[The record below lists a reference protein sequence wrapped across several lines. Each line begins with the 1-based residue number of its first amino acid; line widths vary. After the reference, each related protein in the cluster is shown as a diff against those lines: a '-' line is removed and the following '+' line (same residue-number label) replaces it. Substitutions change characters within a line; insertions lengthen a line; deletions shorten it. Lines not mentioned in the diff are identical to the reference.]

1 MKKDGPPPASLSE
14 RLRARIESEKA
25 AVEAHHSQIA
35 ATMAAERSRLA
46 ESLKAESE
54 RALNAMRQLTD
65 ETIAQTQR
73 SNEFSRQAMDALAAQ
88 IRVRSSEALRGIRP
102 TILLSVIVVSSAVA
116 VLLGTSWWTARSL
129 EATRGA
135 LAIERQALSDLRELT
150 GRVRIYRSANGLF
163 VMMPEGTET
172 GWRCENAVC
181 AKLPED

>member
-35 ATMAAERSRLA
+35 ATMAAEQQRLA

-65 ETIAQTQR
+65 ETIAETKR
-73 SNEFSRQAMDALAAQ
+73 SSASSRQAMDEMAAL
-88 IRVRSSEALRGIRP
+88 IRARSSEALTGIWP
-102 TILLSVIVVSSAVA
+102 TILVTGAIVLSAIVV
-116 VLLGTSWWTARSL
+116 LLATSWWTTRTLA
-129 EATRGA
+129 ATQRE
-135 LAIERQALSDLRELT
+135 LAIERQNLSDLRELT
-150 GRVRIYRSANGLF
+150 GRVRIQRSANGLF
-163 VMMPEGTET
+163 VMMPEGTQT